1 MEPADLVIAHR
12 VVCRYPDHPW
22 PARCSGRAHPRPV
35 RVQLPSAHPV
45 SRAVVPTQNTMFRLA
60 RREFR
65 TFAHSPA
72 AMLAVL
78 ADHGLRPAVAHR
90 GPVWQVA
97 TADR

>member
-1 MEPADLVIAHR
+1 MAA
-12 VVCRYPDHPW
+12 DHPGLLG
-22 PARCSGRAHPRPV
+22 AVAERTRGRFVFSFPPR
-35 RVQLPSAHPV
+35 SPV
-45 SRAVVPTQNTMFRLA
+45 SRAVVLTQNTMFRLA